1 MESVIIEMKL
11 DNNIVLNRVFK
22 MAYKL
27 ITLFLFMT
35 LFSGCHSDAS
45 NDDYTP
51 QYSKTPPLIDKKVYI
66 LGIYAGENPNRT
78 FEMYQPMV
86 DYINVRLKSG
96 KLRIEASR
104 NLPSFN
110 AKLFSG
116 YYDFSLANPYSVV
129 RSTKKGYRIFG
140 KMGDDDIFKGL
151 VIVRKDSQINTIDDL
166 RGKVISYPD
175 ATALAAA
182 IMPQWYFHE
191 HKLDVEKDIKN
202 SYVGSQESSIMNV
215 YLKKSDAACTWPPPW
230 NNFIEKRPEMA
241 KKLMVKWE
249 TPSLVNN
256 GLVVRKDIPS
266 HVVKEIG
273 DILFTMHTNEE
284 GKTFLHEQGIS
295 RYEKAEDKTYGPV
308 RDFLKKFEG
317 EVHPI
322 KDAE

>member
-1 MESVIIEMKL
+1 
-11 DNNIVLNRVFK
+11 

-27 ITLFLFMT
+27 IALVLFMA
-35 LFSGCHSDAS
+35 LLSGCQNEIV

-51 QYSKTPPLIDKKVYI
+51 QYSKTPPLIDKNVYI

-86 DYINVRLKSG
+86 DYINARLKNS
-96 KLRIEASR
+96 KLRIETSR
-104 NLPSFN
+104 NYHIFN
-110 AKLFSG
+110 EKLFSG
-116 YYDFSLANPYSVV
+116 HFDLSLANPYAVVASVE
-129 RSTKKGYRIFG
+129 KGYRIVG

-151 VIVRKDSQINTIDDL
+151 VIIRKDSQINTINDL

-175 ATALAAA
+175 STALAAA

-191 HKLDVEKDIKN
+191 HKLDSDKDIKN

-230 NNFIEKRPEMA
+230 NNFIKKRPEMA
-241 KKLMVKWE
+241 EKLMVKWE

-256 GLVVRKDIPS
+256 GFVVRNDIPKN
-266 HVVKEIG
+266 VVKEVSE
-273 DILFTMHTNEE
+273 ILFSLQTSEE
-284 GKTFLHEQGIS
+284 GRSILRVQGIS
-295 RYEKAEDKTYGPV
+295 RYEKADDNTYESV
-308 RDFLKKFEG
+308 REFLKKFED

-322 KDAE
+322 EDIR

>member
-1 MESVIIEMKL
+1 MRGI
-11 DNNIVLNRVFK
+11 K
-22 MAYKL
+22 MAHKL
-27 ITLFLFMT
+27 VALFLFMV
-35 LFSGCHSDAS
+35 LLSGCQKDEA
-45 NDDYTP
+45 NDEYMP

-66 LGIYAGENPNRT
+66 LGIYAGDNPNRT

-86 DYINVRLKSG
+86 DYINARLKSG

-116 YYDFSLANPYSVV
+116 HFDFSLANPYAVV
-129 RSTKKGYRIFG
+129 TSTEKGYRVFG
-140 KMGDDDIFKGL
+140 KMGDDEIFKGL
-151 VIVRKDSQINTIDDL
+151 VIVRKDSQIHTIDDL

-175 ATALAAA
+175 STALAAA

-191 HKLDVEKDIKN
+191 HGVNIDKDIKN

-241 KKLMVKWE
+241 QKLMVKWE
-249 TPSLVNN
+249 TPSLINN
-256 GLVVRKDIPS
+256 GLVVRNDVPKK
-266 HVVKEIG
+266 VVNEVG
-273 DILFTMHTNEE
+273 NILFRLHSNDE
-284 GKTFLHEQGIS
+284 GRSILRAQGIS
-295 RYEKAEDKTYGPV
+295 SYEKAEDKTYEPV
-308 RDFLKKFEG
+308 KKFLTKFER

-322 KDAE
+322 KDRQ